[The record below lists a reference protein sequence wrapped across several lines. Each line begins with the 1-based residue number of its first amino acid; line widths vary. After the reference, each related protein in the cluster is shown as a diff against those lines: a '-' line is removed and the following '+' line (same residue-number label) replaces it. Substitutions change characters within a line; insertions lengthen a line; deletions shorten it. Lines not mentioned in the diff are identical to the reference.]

1 MFSFSHYIC
10 QRLSITLYFA
20 KPSVSSRDNCRFALQ
35 SLFLF
40 FYSFIPFQL
49 GLLSFFLL
57 ASFVKSLTFIFNF
70 TIIWCVF
77 KMINVLLTTDVAEF
91 LQILI
96 WAILIL
102 DHFQRLCHHHF
113 DFLCNQGMQNFGE
126 LLFISW
132 FLIKCIMV
140 SERGCMKLSI
150 FGICRISLVVN
161 LAAVLYKFN
170 VFHLFLWE

>member
-10 QRLSITLYFA
+10 QKIIHYIVLCK

-35 SLFLF
+35 SLFF
-40 FYSFIPFQL
+40 VFIP
-49 GLLSFFLL
+49 SFHFSWVYLVSFLL
-57 ASFVKSLTFIFNF
+57 ASFVKSLTHSFFNF

-113 DFLCNQGMQNFGE
+113 DFLCNPKVCRTLGSYY
-126 LLFISW
+126 LFHG
-132 FLIKCIMV
+132 F
-140 SERGCMKLSI
+140 
-150 FGICRISLVVN
+150 
-161 LAAVLYKFN
+161 
-170 VFHLFLWE
+170 